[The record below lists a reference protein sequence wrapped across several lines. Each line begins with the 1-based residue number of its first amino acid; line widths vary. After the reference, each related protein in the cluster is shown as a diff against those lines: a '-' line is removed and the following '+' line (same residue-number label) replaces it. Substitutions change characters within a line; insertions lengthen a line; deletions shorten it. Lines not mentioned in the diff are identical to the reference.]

1 MNFILKVKN
10 KILFYKENLFYF
22 LEEFFLKER
31 IVKLGNN
38 PLIFDIGYNK
48 GKFSKKILSYYQP
61 SLILGVE
68 ANPSLIN
75 NSFSHSKIKK

>member
-10 KILFYKENLFYF
+10 KILFIKKIYFIF

-48 GKFSKKILSYYQP
+48 GKFSKNFIILST
-61 SLILGVE
+61 I
-68 ANPSLIN
+68 ID
-75 NSFSHSKIKK
+75 FRCRSKSIFN